1 MSSPKSETKTE
12 NTKLNKGQQ
21 TKALILE
28 TALELFRER
37 GYEQT
42 TMRDI
47 AEKANVALGNTYY
60 YFRSKE
66 HLIQAFYQRTQDE
79 LLAASATILEKEHSL
94 KARLLGV
101 MRIRLELIEP
111 YHQFAGV
118 LFRTAGDPKSPLN
131 PFSAESL
138 EVRRQSTSTF
148 EQIVEGARFRSAIPK
163 DLYAEL
169 PNLLWIYQMGIILFW
184 IHDNSPNRIRTRQLI
199 EHTVDIVVKL
209 IAIASVPLVKPL
221 TKKLLRLLATFR
233 QDLNDLSPP
242 LEQDLDEDE
251 LEKNL
256 EP

>member
-1 MSSPKSETKTE
+1 MSLPKSDAP
-12 NTKLNKGQQ
+12 KLNKGQQ

-66 HLIQAFYQRTQDE
+66 HLIQAFYHRTQEE
-79 LLAASATILEKEHSL
+79 LLVASAPILAKERSL

-101 MRIRLELIEP
+101 MKARLELIEP

-131 PFSAESL
+131 PFSVESL
-138 EVRRQSTSTF
+138 EARKESTATF
-148 EQIVEGARFRSAIPK
+148 EEIVKGARLRIAIPA

-169 PNLLWIYQMGIILFW
+169 PNLLWIYQMGVILFW
-184 IHDNSPNRIRTRQLI
+184 IHDTSPNRIRTTQLI
-199 EHTVDIVVKL
+199 EHTVDIIAKL
-209 IAIASVPLVKPL
+209 ITIATFPLVRPL
-221 TKKLLRLLATFR
+221 IKKTLKLLATFR
-233 QDLNDLSPP
+233 DDLNSLPAPNPNEETDKDDTT
-242 LEQDLDEDE
+242 EDLD
-251 LEKNL
+251 
-256 EP
+256 P

>member
-1 MSSPKSETKTE
+1 MSLPKSDVP
-12 NTKLNKGQQ
+12 KLNKGQQ

-66 HLIQAFYQRTQDE
+66 HLIQAFYHRTQEE
-79 LLAASATILEKEHSL
+79 LLVASAPILAKERSL

-101 MRIRLELIEP
+101 MKARLELIEP

-131 PFSAESL
+131 PFSVESL
-138 EVRRQSTSTF
+138 EARKESTATF
-148 EQIVEGARFRSAIPK
+148 EEIVKGARLRIAIPA

-169 PNLLWIYQMGIILFW
+169 PNLLWIYQMGVILFW
-184 IHDNSPNRIRTRQLI
+184 IHDTSPNRIRTTQLI
-199 EHTVDIVVKL
+199 EHTVDIIAKL
-209 IAIASVPLVKPL
+209 ITIATFPLVRPL
-221 TKKLLRLLATFR
+221 IKKTLKLLATFR
-233 QDLNDLSPP
+233 DDLNSLPAPNPNEETDKDDTTD
-242 LEQDLDEDE
+242 DLD
-251 LEKNL
+251 
-256 EP
+256 P

>member
-1 MSSPKSETKTE
+1 MSSPKSETP
-12 NTKLNKGQQ
+12 KLNKGQQ

-66 HLIQAFYQRTQDE
+66 HLIQAFYHRTQEE
-79 LLAASATILEKEHSL
+79 LLAASEPILAKERSL
-94 KARLLGV
+94 KARLLGI
-101 MRIRLELIEP
+101 MKARLELIEP

-131 PFSAESL
+131 PFSVESL
-138 EVRRQSTSTF
+138 ETRKQSTATF
-148 EQIVEGARFRSAIPK
+148 EQVVEGARLRVAIPA

-184 IHDNSPNRIRTRQLI
+184 IHDTSTNRIRTHQLI
-199 EHTVDIVVKL
+199 EHTVDIVAKL
-209 IAIASVPLVKPL
+209 VTIATFPLVRPL
-221 TKKLLRLLATFR
+221 IKRTLHLLAAFR
-233 QDLNDLSPP
+233 QDLDNLPAP
-242 LEQDLDEDE
+242 NPDEEIDKDE
-251 LEKNL
+251 LDNEL

>member
-1 MSSPKSETKTE
+1 MSSPKSE
-12 NTKLNKGQQ
+12 NPKLNKGQQ

-28 TALELFRER
+28 AALELFRER

-66 HLIQAFYQRTQDE
+66 HLIQAFYQRTNDE
-79 LLAASATILEKEHSL
+79 LLVASAPILEKERSL

-101 MRIRLELIEP
+101 MKSRLELIEP

-131 PFSAESL
+131 PFSTESL
-138 EVRRQSTSTF
+138 ELRTQSTAIF
-148 EQIVEGARFRSAIPK
+148 EQVLQGSRLRITIPK
-163 DLYAEL
+163 DLYNEL

-184 IHDNSPNRIRTRQLI
+184 IHDRSPNRIRSHQLVDS
-199 EHTVDIVVKL
+199 TVDIVTKL

-221 TKKLLRLLATFR
+221 TRKTLRLLATFR
-233 QDLNDLSPP
+233 EDLDNQSPP
-242 LEQDLDEDE
+242 NSTEESDKDD
-251 LEKNL
+251 L